1 MENLNEKSTNMAMI
15 KYLIKLY
22 LGIVAQEGSL
32 LPQRSCE
39 NYRQWLREID
49 VFNLIK
55 LNLVLFVKTV
65 IYKEITGIKLC

>member
-15 KYLIKLY
+15 KYLLKLY
-22 LGIVAQEGSL
+22 LGIVVQEGSL
-32 LPQRSCE
+32 LPQGCCE

>member
-32 LPQRSCE
+32 LPQRCCE
-39 NYRQWLREID
+39 NYRQCLREID